1 MWTILLD
8 LGGAILGMALGLAL
22 SLRMKS
28 RFKLSKGA
36 RGAALM
42 ALAFMGFFNF
52 VPPETTTISEPSEEM
67 KIKKGA
73 NPGDPPEP
81 DERGLG

>member
-8 LGGAILGMALGLAL
+8 IVGAILGMAIGLAL
-22 SLRMKS
+22 GLLVKGRLKN
-28 RFKLSKGA
+28 SKGA
-36 RGAALM
+36 RGGALM

-52 VPPETTTISEPSEEM
+52 IPPETTTIAEPSEEM

-81 DERGLG
+81 D